1 MIFDPVLLTE
11 SLERSALKLCVIVRH
26 QYPGNTKTGNDVL
39 PQKPFGISIRDVYQW
54 FRLYPFSKKI
64 HGHNEPLAVPWSSGE
79 RSYYI
84 KPPLEEW
91 PWACNWFKTG
101 RRLMDCWSEPL
112 TFITF
117 LYVLGCILLH
127 VRPPVAL
134 PYGMVWQRSS
144 PCMASAYPFMNL
156 P

>member
-1 MIFDPVLLTE
+1 MISDPVLLTE
-11 SLERSALKLCVIVRH
+11 SLERSALKLCAVVQH

-39 PQKPFGISIRDVYQW
+39 PHKPFGINIRDVYQW
-54 FRLYPFSKKI
+54 FCLYPFSKI
-64 HGHNEPLAVPWSSGE
+64 IRGHNEPLAVPRSSGE

-91 PWACNWFKTG
+91 PWACNWVKTG

-112 TFITF
+112 IFITF

-127 VRPPVAL
+127 VRPLVAL
-134 PYGMVWQRSS
+134 PYGTVCQRSS
-144 PCMASAYPFMNL
+144 PRMATAYPFMNL
-156 P
+156 L